1 MSSEDRLAKLIVD
14 LYKENR
20 NPPSTAPRVG
30 TVVSVTPLKIQYGDS
45 VILERRH
52 LVIGESLM
60 PGYKRTVELTELQMS
75 GLDEKFPVTIAFYR
89 NGSSIQ
95 ERITKLAVPIT
106 DNPDSPE
113 NKIKATITYTD
124 GLKVGNQVILQP
136 DESLKLWFVKDR
148 VWEEPDE

>member
-1 MSSEDRLAKLIVD
+1 MSSIDRLAEMFVKMHN
-14 LYKENR
+14 ENR

-45 VILERRH
+45 IILERRH
-52 LVIGESLM
+52 LIIGESLM
-60 PGYKRTVELTELQMS
+60 PGYKRTIELTDLLMS
-75 GLDEKFPVTIAFYR
+75 GQDEKCPATISFYR
-89 NGSSIQ
+89 NGGSIQ

-106 DNPDSPE
+106 DNLDSPE

-124 GLKVGNQVILQP
+124 GLKVGDQVILQP

-148 VWEEPDE
+148 VWKEPDE

>member
-30 TVVSVTPLKIQYGDS
+30 TVISVSPLKIQYGAS

-52 LVIGESLM
+52 LVIGESIM
-60 PGYKRTVELTELQMS
+60 PGYKRTIELTELQMS
-75 GLDEKFPVTIAFYR
+75 GLDEKYPAKISFYR
-89 NGSSIQ
+89 SSGTTL
-95 ERITKLAVPIT
+95 ERITKLDIPIT
-106 DNPDSPE
+106 DKPDSEE
-113 NKIKATITYTD
+113 NKIRATITYTD
-124 GLKVGNQVILQP
+124 GLKVGDQVILQP

-148 VWEEPDE
+148 VWKEPDE

>member
-1 MSSEDRLAKLIVD
+1 M
-14 LYKENR
+14 YKENR

-45 VILERRH
+45 IILERRH

-75 GLDEKFPVTIAFYR
+75 GLDEKFPVTIVFYR
-89 NGSSIQ
+89 SSGTTQ
-95 ERITKLAVPIT
+95 ERITKLDIPIT
-106 DNPDSPE
+106 DKPDSQE
-113 NKIKATITYTD
+113 NKIKATITYID
-124 GLKVGNQVILQP
+124 GLKVGDQVILQP

-148 VWEEPDE
+148 VWKEPDE